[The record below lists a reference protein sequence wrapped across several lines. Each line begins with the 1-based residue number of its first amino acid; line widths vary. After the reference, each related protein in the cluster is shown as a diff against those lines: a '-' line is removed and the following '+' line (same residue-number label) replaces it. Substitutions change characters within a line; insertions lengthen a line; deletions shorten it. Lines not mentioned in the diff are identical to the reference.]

1 MDKHIIAA
9 SVTAA
14 RREAKIMK
22 NPLGIEILDAAL
34 T

>member
-1 MDKHIIAA
+1 MAA

-22 NPLGIEILDAAL
+22 EPLGIEIPVTAL

>member
-1 MDKHIIAA
+1 MVQHIIAA

-22 NPLGIEILDAAL
+22 KPLGIEIPAAVL

>member
-1 MDKHIIAA
+1 MDQHIIAA

-14 RREAKIMK
+14 RREAKFMK
-22 NPLGIEILDAAL
+22 KPLGIENLAAAL

>member
-1 MDKHIIAA
+1 MTAV

-14 RREAKIMK
+14 RREAKNMK
-22 NPLGIEILDAAL
+22 EPLRIEIVAAAL

>member
-1 MDKHIIAA
+1 MAA

-22 NPLGIEILDAAL
+22 EPLGIEIPATAL